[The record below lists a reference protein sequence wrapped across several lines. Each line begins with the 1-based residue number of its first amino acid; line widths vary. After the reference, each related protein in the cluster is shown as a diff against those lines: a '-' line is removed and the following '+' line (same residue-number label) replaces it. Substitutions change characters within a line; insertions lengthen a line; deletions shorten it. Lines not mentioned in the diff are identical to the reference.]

1 MNNQLISGTKFV
13 PAITVTAGAAG
24 TTDIE
29 GSIIDTAG
37 FEGVAFIAQLGAI
50 VSGAVTSLKVK
61 VGDAANLSDAADVDG
76 LTLTVADT
84 DDDDIKVL
92 DYRRP
97 SGRYV
102 RLVCDR
108 GTQNAAISA
117 IAALYGS
124 RDQPVTQP
132 SATTAAVGVSG

>member
-1 MNNQLISGTKFV
+1 MNQLISGTKFS

-24 TTDIE
+24 TSDIN
-29 GSIIDTAG
+29 GSVIDVAN
-37 FEGVAFIAQLGAI
+37 FEGCAFVVQLGAI
-50 VSGAVTSLKVK
+50 VSGAVTSLKVQ
-61 VGDAANLSDAADVDG
+61 VGDASDLSDATDVDG

-84 DDDDIKVL
+84 DDEDIKVL

-108 GTQNAAISA
+108 GTQNATLSA
-117 IAALYGS
+117 IAVLYGS
-124 RDQPVTQP
+124 RDNPVTQTA
-132 SATTAAVGVSG
+132 STTAVIGVSG